1 MTQPDARTAGTTR
14 IISADCH
21 VNEPPHVFD
30 RVPAEYRDRTPRLMR
45 GADGGDGWSFD
56 GTPPKRTYG
65 IEAMAGRTKDEY
77 VMSGLRF
84 EDILPGNYDGAA
96 HIADMDTDGVDV
108 SVVYPGHA
116 IFTYQAADRGL
127 AQACMLA
134 YNDWILDEFQAAD
147 PTRVVGLPM
156 LPVDDGMAAT
166 TAELERV
173 MAAGAKAA
181 FLPGNPVRPYHDPY
195 YADLWN
201 AAESNGLPLTYHRTF
216 GGKPQESDWDNV
228 ANNNFSAAGTVHRFF
243 SSTRQMTYMTLAGVF
258 ERHPGLRFVVGE
270 VNFGWLPFWAQTVDE
285 QFEIQA
291 PMGTLQVTAPPSAA
305 LGEQLFVTVLD
316 DRVGFDLVRSGAYPY
331 LAKAAMFS
339 TDYPHSVCLWP
350 NTRKTAEELTRGLD
364 ARDTEAIL
372 SGNAARVYGV

>member
-1 MTQPDARTAGTTR
+1 MAASTPPR

-21 VNEPPHVFD
+21 VNEPPHVFE
-30 RVPAEYRDRTPRLMR
+30 RVPAEFRDRAPRLMR

-56 GTPPKRTYG
+56 GKPPKRTYG
-65 IEAMAGRTKDEY
+65 VEAMAGRTKDEH
-77 VMSGLRF
+77 VASGLRF

-96 HIADMDTDGVDV
+96 HVADMDLDGVDV
-108 SVVYPGHA
+108 SVVYPANA
-116 IFTYQAADRGL
+116 IFTYQAADRAL

-134 YNDWILDEFQAAD
+134 YNDWILDEFQGAD
-147 PTRVVGLPM
+147 PSRIVGLPM

-173 MAAGAKAA
+173 LAAGAKAA

-195 YADLWN
+195 YTDLWA

-216 GGKPQESDWDNV
+216 GGKPQETDWDNV

-243 SSTRQMTYMTLAGVF
+243 SSTRQLTYMTLAGVF
-258 ERHPGLRFVVGE
+258 ERHPGLRLVVGE
-270 VNFGWLPFWAQTVDE
+270 VNFGWLPFWAQTMDE
-285 QFEIQA
+285 QFENQHS
-291 PMGTLQVTAPPSAA
+291 MGTLQVNSPPSRV
-305 LGEQLFVTVLD
+305 LGEQVFVTVLD
-316 DRVGFDLVRSGAYPY
+316 DRVGFDLVRSGRYPY
-331 LAKAAMFS
+331 LAAAAMFS

-350 NTRKTAEELTRGLD
+350 DTRKIADELTRGLD
-364 ARDTEAIL
+364 ESDAERIL